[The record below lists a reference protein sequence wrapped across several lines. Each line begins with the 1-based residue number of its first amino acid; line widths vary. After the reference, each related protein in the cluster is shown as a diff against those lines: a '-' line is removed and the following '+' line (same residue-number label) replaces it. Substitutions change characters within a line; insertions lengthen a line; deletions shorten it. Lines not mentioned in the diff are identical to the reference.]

1 MYDGM
6 DIIREALYGRS
17 YEGPEPTLGMMESG
31 IVSIR
36 ESLYGFAESS
46 SPFSSYSNSDGQ
58 FTKQEYLEE
67 ASKIV
72 DFLYNSN
79 GSSSSSY
86 IESGLAEINESL
98 GYSFRTIYE
107 STDEATRY
115 IANGL
120 WILTEAAKKD
130 DKITAIKAKI
140 DSLDNQKNAPKA
152 LVALYTALVIIFVAA
167 GFVGMG
173 YTVYQAGSALASLQS
188 VAMQIL
194 GAMGLG
200 YVIGWVTGKLIGLGV
215 SGLRY
220 FTTYIYNKI
229 TGNNVAPPNTK
240 VLAIQDMIK
249 TVDKYMTE
257 CRHTGQTEKVKQL
270 SEIKIDLQNR
280 LEEIYQDPSFTNR
293 MA

>member
-17 YEGPEPTLGMMESG
+17 YEGTEPTLGMMESG
-31 IVSIR
+31 MASIR
-36 ESLYGFAESS
+36 EALYGFTESGS
-46 SPFSSYSNSDGQ
+46 LFSSYSNSDGS
-58 FTKQEYLEE
+58 FTKYEYLQE

-79 GSSSSSY
+79 NNSY

-98 GYSFRTIYE
+98 GYSFRTMYE
-107 STDEATRY
+107 SADEATRY
-115 IANGL
+115 MANGL

-173 YTVYQAGSALASLQS
+173 YTIYHAGSALASLQS
-188 VAMQIL
+188 VAMRIL
-194 GAMGLG
+194 VGMGLG
-200 YVIGWVTGKLIGLGV
+200 YVIGWVTGKLIDLGI

-229 TGNNVAPPNTK
+229 TGNNVVPPNEK
-240 VLAIQDMIK
+240 QLAIKDMIK

-257 CRHTGQTEKVKQL
+257 CRHTGQIEKVKQL
-270 SEIKIDLQNR
+270 TEIKADLQNR
-280 LEEIYQDPSFTNR
+280 LDEILNDPSFTNR